1 MSLRW
6 MNGWIDR
13 QHTRYSWHV
22 PGTVL
27 GHRDEAVN
35 KVGTDPAPEGRAD
48 KQVVTIQ
55 CDETDSPAPWGSRIQ
70 GLAMGA
76 GQKRDL
82 SLCSLL
88 LLLNSEPCDC
98 IIGPE

>member
-6 MNGWIDR
+6 MDGWIDR

-35 KVGTDPAPEGRAD
+35 KVGRDPAPEGWAD
-48 KQVVTIQ
+48 KQVVTI
-55 CDETDSPAPWGSRIQ
+55 
-70 GLAMGA
+70 
-76 GQKRDL
+76 
-82 SLCSLL
+82 
-88 LLLNSEPCDC
+88 
-98 IIGPE
+98 